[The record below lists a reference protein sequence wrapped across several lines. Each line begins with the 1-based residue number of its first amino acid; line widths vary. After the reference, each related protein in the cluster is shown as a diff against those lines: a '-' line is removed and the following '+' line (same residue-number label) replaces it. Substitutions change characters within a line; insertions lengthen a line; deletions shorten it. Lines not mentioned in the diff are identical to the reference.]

1 MTTEHRL
8 AQVNVAHMRA
18 ALDNPLMEGF
28 VARLEPLNALADSM
42 PGFVWRLQTDEGD
55 ATSVRA
61 FDDPLILVNLSVW
74 ESVEALET
82 YIYRSDH
89 LSALQQRAEWFDRP
103 KKSPFALWWVV
114 SDHIPSVEEAKAR
127 LEMLWQ
133 HGPTADAF
141 TFRHRFEPD
150 EGAA

>member
-1 MTTEHRL
+1 
-8 AQVNVAHMRA
+8 MRA
-18 ALDNPLMEGF
+18 ALDDPLMEDF

-55 ATSVRA
+55 ATSVQA

-89 LSALQQRAEWFDRP
+89 VSALQQRAEWFDRP
-103 KKSPFALWWVV
+103 EKSPFALWWV
-114 SDHIPSVEEAKAR
+114 SADHIPSVEEAKAR
-127 LEMLWQ
+127 LETLWQ

-141 TFRHRFEPD
+141 TFRRRFEPD
-150 EGAA
+150 DAAD